1 MVLVRGAAV
10 ALIASG
16 LMLGGC
22 GSLPSLPSLP
32 GMDGGARETASA
44 QTGIGVNGYLWRA
57 TLDTFSFMTLASADP
72 WGGVINYEWYT
83 DPDTPNERFKAT
95 VLILDTRL
103 RADALNVSITKQVL
117 RPGCMPN
124 AADANPGVDSAG
136 CWTGARVAAQ
146 TETDLENAILTKARQ
161 LNLANAG

>member
-22 GSLPSLPSLP
+22 GGIP
-32 GMDGGARETASA
+32 GLGGIGARSA
-44 QTGIGVNGYLWRA
+44 PAAAGQTGIGVNAYLWRA
-57 TLDTFSFMTLASADP
+57 TLDTLSFMPLANADP
-72 WGGVINYEWYT
+72 WGGVVNYDWYT
-83 DPDTPNERFKAT
+83 DPQTPNERFKAT
-95 VLILDTRL
+95 VFILDTRL
-103 RADALNVSITKQVL
+103 RADALNVTITKEV
-117 RPGCMPN
+117 RD
-124 AADANPGVDSAG
+124 AAGQWV
-136 CWTGARVAAQ
+136 GAPVAAQ